1 MTQTN
6 PPISDSGLTP
16 RCHCCRAIKA
26 LMLAA
31 VIFLCGG
38 AAGWGLAL
46 LLHRPPPM
54 SMELVPE
61 PPANDLV
68 ERLRYELL
76 LSDDQVTQVR
86 QIYKERQDALHAI
99 REKMGPEL
107 KSEYDKLDQQMK
119 GVLTSAQY
127 QRWAE
132 RFQSVRSRMLPPP
145 PPGYGGA
152 DHWHGPPPPP
162 GYGGPGPGDHPMHGD
177 HPRNGPPDDMPPP
190 GAG

>member
-1 MTQTN
+1 MTENNQ
-6 PPISDSGLTP
+6 PISDSGLKP

-38 AAGWGLAL
+38 AAGSGLAL

-54 SMELVPE
+54 SMEMAPE
-61 PPANDLV
+61 PPVNDLV
-68 ERLRYELL
+68 DRLRDELL
-76 LSDDQVTQVR
+76 LSDDQVKQVR
-86 QIYKERQDALHAI
+86 QIYKDRQDALHAI
-99 REKMGPEL
+99 RQKMGPEL

-145 PPGYGGA
+145 PPGEGGP
-152 DHWHGPPPPP
+152 DRWRGPPMGP
-162 GYGGPGPGDHPMHGD
+162 GGPGGPGPDDRP
-177 HPRNGPPDDMPPP
+177 PNGPPDGMPPP
-190 GAG
+190 GPG

>member
-1 MTQTN
+1 MTETN
-6 PPISDSGLTP
+6 PPISDAGLTS
-16 RCHCCRAIKA
+16 RCNCCRAIKA

-31 VIFLCGG
+31 VIFVCGG

-107 KSEYDKLDQQMK
+107 KAEYDKLDQQMK
-119 GVLTSAQY
+119 GVLTPAQY

-145 PPGYGGA
+145 PPGGGRL
-152 DHWHGPPPPP
+152 DRWDGPPMEPGGPPGGRGGPPMGPGGPGGPPP
-162 GYGGPGPGDHPMHGD
+162 GPG
-177 HPRNGPPDDMPPP
+177 
-190 GAG
+190 